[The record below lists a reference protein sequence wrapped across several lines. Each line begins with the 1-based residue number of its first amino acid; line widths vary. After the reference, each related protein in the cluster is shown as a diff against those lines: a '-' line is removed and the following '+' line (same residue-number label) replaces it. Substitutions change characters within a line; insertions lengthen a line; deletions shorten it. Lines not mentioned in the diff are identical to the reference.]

1 VKISELKPGTGS
13 VNIEAKVV
21 SVDEAREVMTKI
33 GRRTRVANATIKDD
47 SGEIV
52 LTLWGDDI
60 DRIKEGDTVQI
71 ENGWVSEFKGN
82 SQISAGKFG
91 KITVK

>member
-1 VKISELKPGTGS
+1 MKISELKPGTGS